1 MKEAPRSQRLRG
13 ARRPHH
19 APQRPGP
26 GSEGTAADPQSCRQ
40 LCGPE
45 SPAPG
50 DEKPAAR
57 ESESLPGRG
66 GAARLPGHVLSGVGQ
81 RDSEGELAALQWTDL
96 DAERRT
102 ISVSRQATKDEAGDL
117 VVTRPKTENSILE
130 ISIPQKAVELLI
142 REHAKHPNNPWLFP
156 SSRTGAMYHP
166 DSVATLHQ
174 RILKDAGLEH
184 LRFHDLRHTFAT
196 LALQNGVD
204 IKTVYAM
211 LGHYDAGFTLR
222 TYTHTTRQKQ
232 DEAAQTMGNL
242 MAQVR

>member
-19 APQRPGP
+19 APQRLGP

-130 ISIPQKAVELLI
+130 ISIPQKAVELLV
-142 REHAKHPNNPWLFP
+142 RVHAKLPGNPWLF
-156 SSRTGAMYHP
+156 SSRTWAMYHP
-166 DSVATLHQ
+166 DS
-174 RILKDAGLEH
+174 GLPS
-184 LRFHDLRHTFAT
+184 TSASS
-196 LALQNGVD
+196 
-204 IKTVYAM
+204 
-211 LGHYDAGFTLR
+211 R
-222 TYTHTTRQKQ
+222 TPGSR
-232 DEAAQTMGNL
+232 
-242 MAQVR
+242 